1 MMRRLTLFLSLLLI
15 TPCALHAADAPAKG
29 PSAVQALSV
38 YPADIRQATVAVLGY
53 PGTLVQLAQIQAK
66 TSASFKDLLASVPL
80 ETQKKLWQL
89 VKYPTLVEELVDLGP
104 QTKNSVKQI
113 NASYPKDLQAIAA
126 DLSVN
131 HFDLLQQ
138 TKALKQPAMGDF
150 SQALQS
156 LPPTAQNSFR
166 TVGQHSEILH
176 LLNQSLSLSSYSPDS
191 FKKDPGPLT
200 QKSQA
205 LASALQQAP
214 VAAHPE
220 NNWKPAPGDDP
231 KAVAALQK
239 DATQFEKQNDYE
251 LDQNPHPKGAVQA
264 SVGYTPYNS
273 VFTPVGWAYPF
284 WFGFPAWDPY
294 PFM

>member
-1 MMRRLTLFLSLLLI
+1 
-15 TPCALHAADAPAKG
+15 
-29 PSAVQALSV
+29 
-38 YPADIRQATVAVLGY
+38 
-53 PGTLVQLAQIQAK
+53 
-66 TSASFKDLLASVPL
+66 
-80 ETQKKLWQL
+80 
-89 VKYPTLVEELVDLGP
+89 
-104 QTKNSVKQI
+104 
-113 NASYPKDLQAIAA
+113 
-126 DLSVN
+126 
-131 HFDLLQQ
+131 
-138 TKALKQPAMGDF
+138 MGQF
-150 SQALQS
+150 SQVLQN
-156 LPPTAQNSFR
+156 LPAAAQGSFR
-166 TVGQHSEILH
+166 TVGQHSEIFH
-176 LLNQSLSLSSYSPDS
+176 LLSQSLALSSYTPDS

-220 NNWKPAPGDDP
+220 NNWKSAPGDDP

-239 DATQFEKQNDYE
+239 DASQFEKQNDYE